1 MCATYIVN
9 SSTLR
14 HQCDIFLSEFY
25 FEAPR
30 KYIKQQLYKTGD
42 ILSHRQSRLR
52 HRINFSSKLSR
63 SLDGL
68 YVCVSTSLTIDNLN
82 HIDKRKRCAEC
93 NDVTS
98 HVCCV
103 FSYSSN
109 KVKRRHTKAIYNQCI
124 SHIGQFIARQLE
136 RLQPP
141 CEGWYYTE
149 WFYHRGIIREVGKP
163 VYIDLAYNLVPW
175 PSLGVESAV
184 YTPGVYSLSKRADY
198 LHLSQGEKNRK
209 SMSNNSLLPF

>member
-1 MCATYIVN
+1 MRSLYCKFIIITASV
-9 SSTLR
+9 R
-14 HQCDIFLSEFY
+14 HISQWILLWSAE
-25 FEAPR
+25 

-42 ILSHRQSRLR
+42 ILSHSQSRLR

-93 NDVTS
+93 NGGVTS

-103 FSYSSN
+103 LSCSSN
-109 KVKRRHTKAIYNQCI
+109 KVKRRHTKAIYNQCNP
-124 SHIGQFIARQLE
+124 HVGQFIVRQVE

-149 WFYHRGIIREVGKP
+149 WFCHRGIIKK
-163 VYIDLAYNLVPW
+163 LA
-175 PSLGVESAV
+175 
-184 YTPGVYSLSKRADY
+184 SLST
-198 LHLSQGEKNRK
+198 
-209 SMSNNSLLPF
+209 